1 MADNIKKYNQ
11 KIGRWG
17 ENLAQSYL
25 ERQGYCLIENNAR
38 TPYGEL
44 DLIMQGKAGLIVV
57 EVKTRTGESF
67 GLPEVSINSRK
78 KLHLKQSAEA
88 YFLAHPELGSDW
100 RIDVIAI
107 QGKPSQ
113 PENVQIE
120 WFENAVS

>member
-1 MADNIKKYNQ
+1 MPDKTRKYNQ

-17 ENLAQSYL
+17 ERLAQTYL
-25 ERQGYCLIENNAR
+25 ERQGYCLIESNVR

-44 DLIMQGKAGLIVV
+44 DLIMQGKGGLIVV

-67 GLPEVSINSRK
+67 GLPEVSVNIRK
-78 KLHLKQSAEA
+78 RLHLKQSAEA

-107 QGKPSQ
+107 LGKPTQ
-113 PENVQIE
+113 PESIQIE